1 MNKNRGLGKGLGAL
15 IPNFEETESSG
26 TPQEVELR
34 LISTNPYQPRKEFD
48 PEKLAELAESIKVHG
63 IIQPL
68 LVREFQNDYQL
79 IAGERR
85 LRAAKQA
92 GLETVPVIIREM
104 SDETMMEVALVENL
118 QREDLNPI
126 EEAEAYHR
134 LGEEFS
140 LTQDE
145 IARRVS
151 KSRPAVANALRL
163 LNLPK
168 EIQSDLSSGVLSAG
182 HARALLSLKTPAE
195 QTRIWTKTKTQGLS
209 VREIEELV
217 RAMLET
223 GTVSRETK
231 KAAPGKAE
239 KDPNLREIEE
249 ELQQALGTKV
259 TIVPGSS
266 GGRIEIQ
273 FYSGDDLERICEM
286 LFVH

>member
-1 MNKNRGLGKGLGAL
+1 MNKSRGLGKGLGAL
-15 IPNFEETESSG
+15 IPNFEEVESSG

-48 PEKLAELAESIKVHG
+48 PEKLAELTESIKVHG

-168 EIQSDLSSGVLSAG
+168 EIQTDLSSGVLSAG
-182 HARALLSLKTPAE
+182 HARALLSLKTPIE
-195 QTRIWTKTKTQGLS
+195 QTRIWTKTKTLGLS

-217 RAMLET
+217 RAMSET

-231 KAAPGKAE
+231 KAAPGKVE